1 MNNMNAS
8 DNPIFGC
15 LTEAEQDMCKRY
27 IELGNNADFVKKGI
41 AFCHGNP
48 AHGILLT
55 GINPGGGEGVVYYTL
70 KDAINPPKGKP
81 LQYWNHKKNQFV
93 GDDDIWLLDNTAY
106 LDLFPY
112 FESSQ
117 DDFEKAVHPHI
128 DFQVKVLEI
137 TQKNIEEHIQP
148 RLIIAANKTA
158 AYYWGFRPE
167 TTWLGYD
174 FIKVVDVP
182 ECLRNTRI
190 ELYQINPANGFR
202 KDTDRVGQ
210 DKYLTSNIKGAYFI
224 PYAMYNDLHY
234 KTSPDK
240 ILSPELVKKILEW
253 IYEQ

>member
-1 MNNMNAS
+1 MNAS
-8 DNPIFGC
+8 DNPIFGS
-15 LTEAEQDMCKRY
+15 LTAAEQDMCNRY
-27 IELGNNADFVKKGI
+27 IEFGNNADFVKNGI

-55 GINPGGGEGVVYYTL
+55 GINPSGEGGEVVYYTSKEAL
-70 KDAINPPKGKP
+70 AWPAKG
-81 LQYWNHKKNQFV
+81 YWMDKKKQIV
-93 GDDDIWLLDNTAY
+93 GDDSWLLDNTAY

-117 DDFEKAVHPHI
+117 ADFEKAVHPHI

-137 TQKNIEEHIQP
+137 TQKNIEEYIQP
-148 RLIIAANKTA
+148 RLIIAANNTA

-174 FIKVVDVP
+174 FIKVDDVP

-210 DKYLTSNIKGAYFI
+210 DKYLTSNIKGSYFI
-224 PYAMYNDLHY
+224 PYAMYDDRHY
-234 KTSPDK
+234 STCSDK
-240 ILSPELVKKILEW
+240 VLSPELVKELFEW
-253 IYEQ
+253 IDQQ

>member
-1 MNNMNAS
+1 MNAS
-8 DNPIFGC
+8 DNPIFDC
-15 LTEAEQDMCKRY
+15 LTAAEQDMCKRY

-48 AHGILLT
+48 VHGILLT
-55 GINPGGGEGVVYYTL
+55 GINPSGEGGKVVYY
-70 KDAINPPKGKP
+70 KFKEARDIPPS
-81 LQYWNHKKNQFV
+81 QYWKHKKMQIV
-93 GDDDIWLLDNTAY
+93 GNDERLLNNTAY

-117 DDFEKAVHPHI
+117 NDFENAVHPHI

-148 RLIIAANKTA
+148 RLIIAANDTT
-158 AYYWGFRPE
+158 AYYWGFRQE

-182 ECLRNTRI
+182 NCLKNTRI

-202 KDTDRVGQ
+202 NDTDRVGQ

-224 PYAMYNDLHY
+224 PYAMYDDRHY

-240 ILSPELVKKILEW
+240 VLSPELVKELFEW
-253 IYEQ
+253 IVEQ